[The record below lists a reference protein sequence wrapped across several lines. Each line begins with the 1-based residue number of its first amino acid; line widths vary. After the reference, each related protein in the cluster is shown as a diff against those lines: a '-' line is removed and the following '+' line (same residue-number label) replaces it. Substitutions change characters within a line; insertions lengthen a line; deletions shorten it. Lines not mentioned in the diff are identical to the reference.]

1 MAVHVF
7 NNRLIN
13 QIIAERTQGKEFV
26 NAVFIL
32 QRKNEVFPCI
42 DEI

>member
-1 MAVHVF
+1 VHVF

-13 QIIAERTQGKEFV
+13 QTIAEQTQGKGFV
-26 NAVFIL
+26 NAIFIS